1 MQMNRLQTVATGCF
15 VLTVASAHNLSEF
28 VDSAAVRTGVIRI
41 DESSRSSGAS
51 LGNRA
56 YPLPAPDH
64 QLCLMPVLENA
75 QSVTPAE
82 NETPDASEEIRQTFR
97 PVIPTPADQEP
108 KKNASSEAGPVKA
121 KVFPQFDRLERGSRC
136 LIAVELTIDDKW
148 HINAN
153 PANPD
158 FLVPTEIKIET
169 RQKIKVKRV
178 IYPKHQLLQVQGA
191 EQPYHVYGGRTMIYL
206 QVETDASESAAAAE
220 LEVHVKYQACNKDTC
235 VPPDEVVLQ
244 GTIPLANPGDA
255 IRRINESRFPKS
267 VAASK
272 SPDGK
277 LPKP

>member
-1 MQMNRLQTVATGCF
+1 MQMNRLQTAATGCF
-15 VLTVASAHNLSEF
+15 VLAVASAQILSEF
-28 VDSAAVRTGVIRI
+28 VNSAVVQSAVIHADDLARNSGVSVRKQV
-41 DESSRSSGAS
+41 
-51 LGNRA
+51 
-56 YPLPAPDH
+56 YPLHSYGH
-64 QLCLMPVLENA
+64 QLCLLPTAENA
-75 QSVTPAE
+75 ESPTPAGDE
-82 NETPDASEEIRQTFR
+82 IPDASDGIQQTFR

-108 KKNASSEAGPVKA
+108 KGKTSSEAGPVRA

-136 LIAVELTIDDKW
+136 LIAVELTIDEKW

-158 FLVPTEIKIET
+158 FLVPTEVKIAT

-191 EQPYHVYGGRTMIYL
+191 EEPYHVYGGRTMIYL

-255 IRRINESRFPKS
+255 IRRINEGRFPKS

-272 SPDGK
+272 STDGK
-277 LPKP
+277 QSKP